1 LERVY
6 DTMTNEILLRYLNE
20 EFLSSTEFESV
31 EPMESTER
39 FFTLRS
45 SAFTQMH
52 LNQMERNSIGFRS
65 ADPSA
70 DGFRLFCY
78 FGGEINDESIEI
90 EKGAIT
96 ICYE

>member
-1 LERVY
+1 
-6 DTMTNEILLRYLNE
+6 MTNEILVRYLNE
-20 EFLSSTEFESV
+20 EFLSSTEFTSV
-31 EPMESTER
+31 EPMESAER
-39 FFTLRS
+39 FFSLRS
-45 SAFTQMH
+45 SSFTQMH
-52 LNQMERNSIGFRS
+52 LNQMERRNISFRS

-78 FGGEINDESIEI
+78 FSGEIKEECIKI